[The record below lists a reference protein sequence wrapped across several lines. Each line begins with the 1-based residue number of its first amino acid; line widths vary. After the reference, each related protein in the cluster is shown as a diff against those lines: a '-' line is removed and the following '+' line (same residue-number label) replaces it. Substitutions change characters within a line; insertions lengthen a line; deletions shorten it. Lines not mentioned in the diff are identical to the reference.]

1 MLKIKIIDSNNNLK
15 NKNFTTQLILLL
27 QFYYPADDALFAA
40 LQLTHLSLSL
50 HTYKAFDINVTI

>member
-27 QFYYPADDALFAA
+27 QFYYPADAALFAA

-50 HTYKAFDINVTI
+50 FIHTKHLT